1 MIRLA
6 FAIGTVFKTGYIPIA
21 PGTIGS
27 IVGLLVFWLIKD
39 SASFTVEVLVV
50 TILFFVGV
58 WASTIVEQVL
68 QRQDPGVVIVDEV
81 VGMLVALM
89 LLPPTTTVIFLAFFL
104 FRLFDIVKPY
114 PARWCEQLS
123 RGWGIMMDDVVAGLY
138 VNVLLHITLWIV
150 PQWLM

>member
-6 FAIGTVFKTGYIPIA
+6 FAIATVFKAGYIPIA
-21 PGTIGS
+21 PGTVGS
-27 IVGLLVFWLIKD
+27 IIGLLVFWLIKD
-39 SASFTVEVLVV
+39 YASFTIEMFVAAA
-50 TILFFVGV
+50 LFFAGV

-68 QRQDPGVVIVDEV
+68 ERHDPGVVIVDEV
-81 VGMLVALM
+81 VGMLIALM
-89 LLPPTTTVIFLAFFL
+89 LLPPTITVMFLAFLL
-104 FRLFDIVKPY
+104 FRVFDIIKPY

-138 VNVLLHITLWIV
+138 VNVLIHIILWIV

>member
-6 FAIGTVFKTGYIPIA
+6 FAIATVFKAGYIPIA
-21 PGTIGS
+21 PGTVGS
-27 IVGLLVFWLIKD
+27 IIGLLVFWLIKD
-39 SASFTVEVLVV
+39 YTSFTIEMFVAAA
-50 TILFFVGV
+50 LFFAGV

-68 QRQDPGVVIVDEV
+68 ERHDPGVVIVDEV
-81 VGMLVALM
+81 VGMVVALM
-89 LLPPTTTVIFLAFFL
+89 LLPPTITVMFLAFLL
-104 FRLFDIVKPY
+104 FRVFDIIKPY

-138 VNVLLHITLWIV
+138 VNVLIHIILWIV

>member
-104 FRLFDIVKPY
+104 FRFFDIVKPY

-138 VNVLLHITLWIV
+138 VNVLIHIALWIV

>member
-6 FAIGTVFKTGYIPIA
+6 FAIATVFKAGYIPIA
-21 PGTIGS
+21 PGTVGS
-27 IVGLLVFWLIKD
+27 IIGLLVFWLIKD
-39 SASFTVEVLVV
+39 YASFTIEMFVAAA
-50 TILFFVGV
+50 LFFAGV

-68 QRQDPGVVIVDEV
+68 ERHDPGVVIVDEV

-89 LLPPTTTVIFLAFFL
+89 LLPPTITVMFVAFLL
-104 FRLFDIVKPY
+104 FRVFDIIKPY

>member
-39 SASFTVEVLVV
+39 SASFTVEVLVI

-104 FRLFDIVKPY
+104 FRFFDIVKPY

>member
-6 FAIGTVFKTGYIPIA
+6 FAIATVFKAGYIPIA
-21 PGTIGS
+21 PGTVGS
-27 IVGLLVFWLIKD
+27 IIGLLVFWLIKD
-39 SASFTVEVLVV
+39 YASFTIEMFVAAA
-50 TILFFVGV
+50 LFFTGV
-58 WASTIVEQVL
+58 WASTIVEQIL
-68 QRQDPGVVIVDEV
+68 ERHDPGVVIVDEV

-89 LLPPTTTVIFLAFFL
+89 LLPPTITVMFVAFLL
-104 FRLFDIVKPY
+104 FRVFDIIKPY

-138 VNVLLHITLWIV
+138 VNVLIHIILWIV

>member
-6 FAIGTVFKTGYIPIA
+6 FAIATVFKAGYIPIA
-21 PGTIGS
+21 PGTVGS
-27 IVGLLVFWLIKD
+27 IIGLLVFWLIKD
-39 SASFTVEVLVV
+39 YASFTIEMFVAAA
-50 TILFFVGV
+50 LFFAGV

-68 QRQDPGVVIVDEV
+68 ERHDPGVVIVDEV

-89 LLPPTTTVIFLAFFL
+89 LLPPTITVMFLAFLL
-104 FRLFDIVKPY
+104 FRVFDIIKPY

-123 RGWGIMMDDVVAGLY
+123 RGWGIMTDDIVAGLY
-138 VNVLLHITLWIV
+138 VNVLIHIILWIV

>member
-6 FAIGTVFKTGYIPIA
+6 FAIATVFKAGYIPIA
-21 PGTIGS
+21 PGTVGS
-27 IVGLLVFWLIKD
+27 IIGLLIFWLIKD
-39 SASFTVEVLVV
+39 YASFTIEMFVAAA
-50 TILFFVGV
+50 LFFAGV

-68 QRQDPGVVIVDEV
+68 ERHDPGVVIVDEV

-89 LLPPTTTVIFLAFFL
+89 LLPPTITVMFLAFLL
-104 FRLFDIVKPY
+104 FRVFDIIKPY

-138 VNVLLHITLWIV
+138 VNVLIHIILWIV

>member
-6 FAIGTVFKTGYIPIA
+6 FAIATVFKAGYIPIA

-39 SASFTVEVLVV
+39 SVFFTVEMLFV
-50 TILFFVGV
+50 TALFFTGV

-68 QRQDPGVVIVDEV
+68 DRQDPGVVIIDEV

-89 LLPPTTTVIFLAFFL
+89 LLPPTITVVFLAFFL
-104 FRLFDIVKPY
+104 FRFFDIVKPY

-123 RGWGIMMDDVVAGLY
+123 RGWGIMLDDVVAGLY
-138 VNVLLHITLWIV
+138 VNVLIQITLWIV

>member
-6 FAIGTVFKTGYIPIA
+6 FAIATVFKAGYIPIA
-21 PGTIGS
+21 PGTVGS
-27 IVGLLVFWLIKD
+27 IIGLLVFWLIKD
-39 SASFTVEVLVV
+39 YASFTIEMFVAVA
-50 TILFFVGV
+50 LFFAGV

-68 QRQDPGVVIVDEV
+68 ERHDPGVVIVDEV

-89 LLPPTTTVIFLAFFL
+89 LLPPTITVMFLAFLL
-104 FRLFDIVKPY
+104 FRVFDIIKPY

-123 RGWGIMMDDVVAGLY
+123 RGWGIMTDDIVAGLY
-138 VNVLLHITLWIV
+138 VNVLIHIILWIV